1 MKVKNNQKEKIEIC
15 ILAAGMGSRM
25 KSDKP
30 KVLHA
35 LAGRPLLQ
43 HLVDTVQGISPEQVH
58 VVIGNGADQVKQAFN
73 RSKINWV
80 LQEEQRGTGHAVMQA
95 LPDIAEDA
103 RILILLGDAPLID
116 VETIMTLVSADCDLG
131 ILTVNLENPFNYGRI
146 VRGDGEQVRAIV
158 EEKDATEAQKEINEI
173 NSGVMVTT
181 GKLLTDWLARIDTNN
196 VQQEYL
202 LTDIVGL
209 ANDDGCTVR
218 AIVTNDPL
226 EATGVNNFAQ
236 LAALERVYQMR
247 QAEKL
252 MDAGVHILDPA
263 RIDIRGNLNVGKNVR
278 IDVNCIF
285 EGEVILGDNVT
296 ISSNCVIKD
305 STIAGGSVI
314 KSNSML
320 EEATIGEDCSVG
332 PFARLRPGTHLVN
345 TVSVGNF
352 VEVKKTTIGQ
362 GSKASHLTYLGDAE
376 IGAGVN
382 IGAGTITCN
391 YDGVNKHLTE
401 IGDNVFVGS
410 NSSLVAPVKIGEGA
424 TIGAGSTIT
433 HEVKGGLAIG
443 RGRQK
448 TFKNWKGPKDK

>member
-1 MKVKNNQKEKIEIC
+1 MKVQNSQTEKIEIC

-30 KVLHA
+30 KVLHT

-58 VVIGNGADQVKQAFN
+58 VVIGNGADQVKQAFT
-73 RSKINWV
+73 RTKLNWV
-80 LQEEQRGTGHAVMQA
+80 HQEDQRGTGHAVMQA

-116 VETIMTLVSADCDLG
+116 VNTIRTLVSADCDLG
-131 ILTVNLENPFNYGRI
+131 ILTVVLENPFNYGRI
-146 VRGDGEQVRAIV
+146 VRGDDEQVRAIV
-158 EEKDATEAQKEINEI
+158 EEKDATAKQKEIREI

-218 AIVTNDPL
+218 AIMTDDPL

-247 QAEKL
+247 EAEKL
-252 MDAGVHILDPA
+252 MNAGVHILDPA
-263 RIDIRGNLNVGKNVR
+263 RIDIRGNLSVGKNVR

-285 EGEVILGDNVT
+285 EGEVTLGDNVI
-296 ISSNCVIKD
+296 ISSNCIIKD
-305 STIAGGSVI
+305 STIADGSVI
-314 KSNSML
+314 KPNSML
-320 EEATIGEDCSVG
+320 EEATIGEHCSVG
-332 PFARLRPGTHLVN
+332 PFARLRPGAHLVN

-352 VEVKKTTIGQ
+352 VEVKKTKMGQ
-362 GSKASHLTYLGDAE
+362 GAKASHLSYLGDAE
-376 IGAGVN
+376 IGVGVN

-391 YDGVNKHLTE
+391 YDGVNKHVTE
-401 IGDNVFVGS
+401 IEDNVFVGS

-433 HEVKGGLAIG
+433 HDVKGGLAIG

-448 TFKNWKGPKDK
+448 IFENWKGPRDK

>member
-80 LQEEQRGTGHAVMQA
+80 LQQEQRGTGHAVMQA

-181 GKLLTDWLARIDTNN
+181 GKLLTDWLARINTNN

-285 EGEVILGDNVT
+285 EGEVTLGDNVT

-314 KSNSML
+314 KPNSML

-332 PFARLRPGTHLVN
+332 PFARLRPGTVL
-345 TVSVGNF
+345 
-352 VEVKKTTIGQ
+352 
-362 GSKASHLTYLGDAE
+362 A
-376 IGAGVN
+376 
-382 IGAGTITCN
+382 
-391 YDGVNKHLTE
+391 DGVDGIFRRICLVSEDVQQPRFPLKR
-401 IGDNVFVGS
+401 
-410 NSSLVAPVKIGEGA
+410 SLPKEC
-424 TIGAGSTIT
+424 TP
-433 HEVKGGLAIG
+433 G
-443 RGRQK
+443 RRHA
-448 TFKNWKGPKDK
+448 NE

>member
-1 MKVKNNQKEKIEIC
+1 MKVKTDGKEKVEIC

-30 KVLHA
+30 KVLHT

-43 HLVDTVQGISPEQVH
+43 HLVDTVQDIRPERVH
-58 VVIGNGADQVKQAFN
+58 VVIGNGADQVKQAFIK
-73 RSKINWV
+73 SDIHWV
-80 LQEEQRGTGHAVMQA
+80 LQKEQMGTGHAVMQA
-95 LPDIAEDA
+95 LPDIEEDA
-103 RILILLGDAPLID
+103 RVLILLGDAPLIEI
-116 VETIMTLVSADCDLG
+116 ETIRTLVSSDCDLG

-146 VRGDGEQVRAIV
+146 VRGDGEQVLAII
-158 EEKDATEAQKEINEI
+158 EEKDATAEQKNISEI

-181 GKLLTDWLARIDTNN
+181 GKLLSDWLARIDTNN
-196 VQQEYL
+196 AQQEYL

-209 ANDDGCTVR
+209 ANEDGCKVS
-218 AIVTNDPL
+218 AIVTEDAL
-226 EATGVNNFAQ
+226 EAAGVNNFAQ
-236 LAALERVYQMR
+236 LVALERVYQTR

-263 RIDIRGNLNVGKNVR
+263 RIDIRGSLSVGKNVR

-285 EGEVILGDNVT
+285 EGNVTLGDNVT
-296 ISSNCVIKD
+296 ISSNCIIKD
-305 STIAGGSVI
+305 STIANGSLI
-314 KSNSML
+314 KPNSML
-320 EEATIGEDCSVG
+320 EEATIGEDCNVG
-332 PFARLRPGTHLVN
+332 PFARIRPGTHLIN

-352 VEVKKTTIGQ
+352 VEVKKTTMGQ
-362 GSKASHLTYLGDAE
+362 GSKASHLSYLGDAI

-391 YDGVNKHLTE
+391 YDGVNKHVTE

-410 NSSLVAPVKIGEGA
+410 NSSLVAPVKISEGS

-448 TFKNWKGPKDK
+448 TFENWKGPRDK

>member
-1 MKVKNNQKEKIEIC
+1 
-15 ILAAGMGSRM
+15 
-25 KSDKP
+25 
-30 KVLHA
+30 
-35 LAGRPLLQ
+35 
-43 HLVDTVQGISPEQVH
+43 
-58 VVIGNGADQVKQAFN
+58 
-73 RSKINWV
+73 
-80 LQEEQRGTGHAVMQA
+80 MQA

-158 EEKDATEAQKEINEI
+158 EEKDATEAQKEISEI

-285 EGEVILGDNVT
+285 EGEVTLGDNVT

-314 KSNSML
+314 KPNSML

-352 VEVKKTTIGQ
+352 VEVKKTTMGH

-448 TFKNWKGPKDK
+448 TFENWKGPRDK

>member
-1 MKVKNNQKEKIEIC
+1 
-15 ILAAGMGSRM
+15 
-25 KSDKP
+25 
-30 KVLHA
+30 
-35 LAGRPLLQ
+35 
-43 HLVDTVQGISPEQVH
+43 
-58 VVIGNGADQVKQAFN
+58 
-73 RSKINWV
+73 
-80 LQEEQRGTGHAVMQA
+80 MQA

-181 GKLLTDWLARIDTNN
+181 GKLLTDWLARINTNN

-285 EGEVILGDNVT
+285 EGEVTLGAV
-296 ISSNCVIKD
+296 SY
-305 STIAGGSVI
+305 
-314 KSNSML
+314 
-320 EEATIGEDCSVG
+320 
-332 PFARLRPGTHLVN
+332 THLR
-345 TVSVGNF
+345 
-352 VEVKKTTIGQ
+352 
-362 GSKASHLTYLGDAE
+362 A
-376 IGAGVN
+376 
-382 IGAGTITCN
+382 
-391 YDGVNKHLTE
+391 
-401 IGDNVFVGS
+401 
-410 NSSLVAPVKIGEGA
+410 
-424 TIGAGSTIT
+424 
-433 HEVKGGLAIG
+433 HE
-443 RGRQK
+443 
-448 TFKNWKGPKDK
+448 T

>member
-181 GKLLTDWLARIDTNN
+181 GKLLTDWLARINTNN

-285 EGEVILGDNVT
+285 EGEVTLGDNVT

-314 KSNSML
+314 KPNSML
-320 EEATIGEDCSVG
+320 EEAIIGEDC
-332 PFARLRPGTHLVN
+332 
-345 TVSVGNF
+345 
-352 VEVKKTTIGQ
+352 
-362 GSKASHLTYLGDAE
+362 
-376 IGAGVN
+376 
-382 IGAGTITCN
+382 
-391 YDGVNKHLTE
+391 
-401 IGDNVFVGS
+401 
-410 NSSLVAPVKIGEGA
+410 
-424 TIGAGSTIT
+424 
-433 HEVKGGLAIG
+433 
-443 RGRQK
+443 
-448 TFKNWKGPKDK
+448 